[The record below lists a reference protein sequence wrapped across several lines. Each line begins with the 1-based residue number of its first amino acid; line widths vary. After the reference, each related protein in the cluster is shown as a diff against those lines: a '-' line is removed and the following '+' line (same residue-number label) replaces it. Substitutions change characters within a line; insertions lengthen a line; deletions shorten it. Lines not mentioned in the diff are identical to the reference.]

1 MDRTKILVLLVV
13 ALSSLVIIAE
23 KSVFKFEE
31 ITLDNQE
38 LIRLHIVANTNSF
51 QDQKIKREVKRLIKE
66 EAVEILEDVSN
77 YEQAKIKLNQNLTLL
92 ANKIRARH
100 NKLGDSYDINLKLKE
115 KDFPTRSY
123 GSLSLEA
130 GQYQALEVKLG
141 KAQGS
146 NWWCVLFPP
155 FCIIDSEQEEI
166 EFATEEKLLSEEENK
181 EIEYRFKLLDGLIGK
196 DFFSE
201 KSFSLPFDKD

>member
-23 KSVFKFEE
+23 KSAFKFEE
-31 ITLDNQE
+31 MTLDNQE

-51 QDQKIKREVKRLIKE
+51 QDQKIKREVKRLIQE
-66 EAVEILEDVSN
+66 EVVEILEDANN

-115 KDFPTRSY
+115 KKFPTRSY
-123 GSLSLEA
+123 GALSLEA

-181 EIEYRFKLLDGLIGK
+181 EIEYRFKLLDGLIENE
-196 DFFSE
+196 FFSE